1 MESKMSKD
9 NKASPEATD
18 GVVDLKA
25 NAAELA
31 KLELEQARAG
41 LAKLPIL
48 GPALWLYARDATRK
62 YIFLGDVDWLVLPPV
77 ILDQCRLYTKNGIP
91 FAFFTWAAVSDSVDA
106 RLRSGIPKIAP
117 HEWKSGPHVWL
128 IDMVAPFGQADEM
141 LAELL
146 RNVLRGKAVRA
157 LLPDPQQGGKLAVRE
172 WPAAAPTEPVRQ

>member
-1 MESKMSKD
+1 MDQE
-9 NKASPEATD
+9 NKTTPQATD

-31 KLELEQARAG
+31 KLGLEQARAG

-48 GPALWLYARDATRK
+48 GPALWLYARDANRK
-62 YIFLGDVDWLVLPPV
+62 FSFVGDIDWLLLPPV

-91 FAFFTWAAVSDSVDA
+91 FAFFTWASVSDAVDA
-106 RLRSGIPKIAP
+106 RLRSGAARIAP

-128 IDMVAPFGQADEM
+128 IDLVTPFGQADEM

-146 RNVLRGKAVRA
+146 QNALTGKVVKA
-157 LLPDPQQGGKLAVRE
+157 LLPDPHQGGKPVVRE
-172 WPAAAPTEPVRQ
+172 WAAASAAPAKP

>member
-1 MESKMSKD
+1 MSKD